1 MTRTHIDKGK
11 TLNPPEKLTLPALTL
26 DELLM
31 PPPVAAS
38 TGLATLDITEQGWYT
53 NVHGEQVDIR
63 AQRDA
68 AKNGTVAFRPGVTPP
83 VGAPRHTHVRTF
95 INNQT
100 TLAVA
105 EARAAEGYRVAI
117 LNFASA
123 TSPGGG
129 WLDGARAQEES
140 LARSSTLV
148 HALRDD
154 PMYQDPAHHR
164 NPFYD
169 DTVIVT
175 PDVPFFRHHNGQFL
189 DTPWQG
195 DVITSAA
202 VQAHAV
208 HKYMPDRVGE
218 IEAAMRQRTEKV
230 FRVAT
235 TLDADILILGAWG
248 CGAFGNDP
256 DEIARI
262 MYDTMNIVD
271 MRRFVAIDFAVADL
285 FDPPVNLP
293 AFAQRFDGRV
303 IGG

>member
-1 MTRTHIDKGK
+1 MNH
-11 TLNPPEKLTLPALTL
+11 PAALTLPTVTL

-31 PPPVAAS
+31 PRHVAAA
-38 TGLATLDITEQGWYT
+38 TGRDTQHITEQGWYT
-53 NVHGEQVDIR
+53 NPQGQQVDIR
-63 AQRDA
+63 ALRDA
-68 AKNGTVAFRPGVTPP
+68 ATHGTVTYRPGTTPP
-83 VGAPRHTHVRTF
+83 VGEPRHTHVHTF
-95 INNQT
+95 MHNQT

-105 EARAAEGYRVAI
+105 EKRVAQGYRVAI

-154 PMYQDPAHHR
+154 DMYQNETHRR

-175 PDVPFFRHHNGQFL
+175 PNVPFFRHHNGQFL
-189 DTPWQG
+189 DSPWQA

-202 VQAHAV
+202 VMAKAV
-208 HKYMPDRVGE
+208 QKYMPERVGE
-218 IEAAMRQRTEKV
+218 IRATMQQRTQKV
-230 FRVAT
+230 FQVAT

-256 DEIARI
+256 EVIAQL
-262 MYDTMNIVD
+262 MLDTMQLVD
-271 MRRFVAIDFAVADL
+271 MRRFVAIDFAVADVREPL
-285 FDPPVNLP
+285 ENYS
-293 AFAQRFDGRV
+293 AFAKRFDGKV
-303 IGG
+303 FGG

>member
-1 MTRTHIDKGK
+1 MNVPTA
-11 TLNPPEKLTLPALTL
+11 LTLTTLTL

-31 PPPVAAS
+31 PRHVAAA
-38 TGLATLDITEQGWYT
+38 TGRDTQHITEQGWYT
-53 NVHGEQVDIR
+53 NTHGHTVDIR
-63 AQRDA
+63 ALRDA
-68 AKNGTVAFRPGVTPP
+68 ATHGSVTYQPGETPP
-83 VGAPRHTHVRTF
+83 VGAPRYTHVHTF
-95 INNQT
+95 MHNQT

-105 EARAAEGYRVAI
+105 EARVAHGYRVAI

-154 PMYQDPAHHR
+154 EMYQNPTHRR

-175 PDVPFFRHHNGQFL
+175 PNVPFFRQHNGQFL
-189 DTPWQG
+189 EKPWLA

-202 VQAHAV
+202 VMAKAV
-208 HKYMPDRVGE
+208 RTYMPERVSE
-218 IEAAMRQRTEKV
+218 IGAAMRQRIQKV
-230 FRVAT
+230 FQVAT

-248 CGAFGNDP
+248 CGAFGNAPED
-256 DEIARI
+256 IAQI
-262 MYDTMNIVD
+262 MYDTMQIVD
-271 MRRFVAIDFAVADL
+271 MRRFVAVDFAVADL
-285 FDPPVNLP
+285 FDPQVNYL
-293 AFAQRFDGRV
+293 AFAKWFDQGV
-303 IGG
+303 FGE

>member
-1 MTRTHIDKGK
+1 MTHIHKEHPMNLP
-11 TLNPPEKLTLPALTL
+11 TALNLPTLTL

-31 PPPVAAS
+31 PPHVAAA
-38 TGLATLDITEQGWYT
+38 TGPDTQHITEQGWYT
-53 NVHGEQVDIR
+53 NPQGQKVDIR
-63 AQRDA
+63 ALRDA
-68 AKNGTVAFRPGVTPP
+68 ATDGTVTYRPGITPP
-83 VGAPRHTHVRTF
+83 VGASQHARVHTFMH
-95 INNQT
+95 NQT

-105 EARAAEGYRVAI
+105 EARVAQGYRVAI

-154 PMYQDPAHHR
+154 DMYQNETHRR

-175 PDVPFFRHHNGQFL
+175 LGVPFFRHHNGQFL
-189 DTPWQG
+189 DSPWQG

-202 VQAHAV
+202 VQANAV
-208 HKYMPDRVGE
+208 QTYMPERVGE
-218 IEAAMRQRTEKV
+218 IRATMRQRTQKV
-230 FRVAT
+230 FQVAT
-235 TLDADILILGAWG
+235 TLDAHILILGAWG

-256 DEIARI
+256 EAIAQ
-262 MYDTMNIVD
+262 MMLDTMQLVD
-271 MRRFVAIDFAVADL
+271 MRRFVAIDFAVADVKDAL
-285 FDPPVNLP
+285 ENYP
-293 AFAQRFDGRV
+293 AFATRFDGKV
-303 IGG
+303 FGG

>member
-1 MTRTHIDKGK
+1 M
-11 TLNPPEKLTLPALTL
+11 NPPEKLSLPALTL

-31 PPPVAAS
+31 PRDVATAMGHD
-38 TGLATLDITEQGWYT
+38 TQHLTEQGWYT
-53 NVHGEQVDIR
+53 NAHGQKVDIR
-63 AQRDA
+63 ALRDA
-68 AKNGTVAFRPGVTPP
+68 AKDGTVAFRPGVTPP
-83 VGAPRHTHVRTF
+83 VGAPRNTHVHTF
-95 INNQT
+95 IYNQT

-129 WLDGARAQEES
+129 WLAGARAQEES

-148 HALRDD
+148 HAIRDD
-154 PMYQDPAHHR
+154 AMYQDRTHR
-164 NPFYD
+164 TNPFYD

-189 DTPWQG
+189 NTPWQG

-202 VQAHAV
+202 VMAKDV
-208 HKYMPDRVGE
+208 RSYMPDRVGE
-218 IEAAMRQRTEKV
+218 IAATMRQRTQKV
-230 FRVAT
+230 FHIAT

-256 DEIARI
+256 DEIAQI
-262 MYDTMNIVD
+262 IYDTMQNVD

-285 FDPPVNLP
+285 KDPLENYS
-293 AFAQRFDGRV
+293 AFAERFEGMV
-303 IGG
+303 FGG